1 MAAAIVRMWTARLA
15 ASERLVARGSL
26 PGRLG
31 RRRDG
36 SRRSSWVGEGVCVC
50 VCVCVYIP
58 TVLSPSICAVLV
70 LMRGALSS
78 CNLIKAHHHRHRL
91 ADDEYDEGEEPEW
104 AELDGV
110 EDLPGG
116 VGYSLR
122 VATPSVFFK
131 HIIGREGRTKAN
143 IERDTKCRIRIP
155 PRGKEGDIGE

>member
-1 MAAAIVRMWTARLA
+1 
-15 ASERLVARGSL
+15 
-26 PGRLG
+26 
-31 RRRDG
+31 
-36 SRRSSWVGEGVCVC
+36 
-50 VCVCVYIP
+50 
-58 TVLSPSICAVLV
+58 
-70 LMRGALSS
+70 MRGALSS
-78 CNLIKAHHHRHRL
+78 CNLIKAHHHHHHRL

-110 EDLPGG
+110 EELPGG